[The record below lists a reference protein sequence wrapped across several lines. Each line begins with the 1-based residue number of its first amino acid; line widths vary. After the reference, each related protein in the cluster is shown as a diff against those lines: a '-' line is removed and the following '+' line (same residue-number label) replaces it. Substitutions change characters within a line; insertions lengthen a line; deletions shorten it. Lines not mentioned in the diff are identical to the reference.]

1 MYTGTL
7 IEELMAAV
15 ELAEQSVERQRLAD
29 EQELRTIFAMQIPL
43 IEGEN
48 ALVGAA

>member
-15 ELAEQSVERQRLAD
+15 ELAEQSVERERLAD

-43 IEGEN
+43 TQGDKV
-48 ALVGAA
+48 LVGAA